1 MGARSGQVGGEV
13 PDFESRLQGALAT
26 LPRELHDL
34 LLLVLELP
42 REKTAAVLS
51 ELHSDEGSRTPA
63 EWLVELQE
71 DPVILELV
79 LEELRRVGAKAMT
92 DQPARHPCTRSDR
105 TGIR

>member
-26 LPRELHDL
+26 LPREVHTL

-51 ELHSDEGSRTPA
+51 VLRSDEESRSLA
-63 EWLVELQE
+63 EWLEELRE
-71 DPVILELV
+71 DPVIFELV
-79 LEELRRVGAKAMT
+79 IEELRRLGRG
-92 DQPARHPCTRSDR
+92 PDR
-105 TGIR
+105 RIR

>member
-1 MGARSGQVGGEV
+1 MGGET

-42 REKTAAVLS
+42 REETATVLNV
-51 ELHSDEGSRTPA
+51 LRSDEGSRTLA
-63 EWLVELQE
+63 EWVAELQE

-79 LEELRRVGAKAMT
+79 LEELRRLGRR
-92 DQPARHPCTRSDR
+92 P
-105 TGIR
+105 